1 MNTVRNISLMDD
13 VLQVLRRNL
22 NFSLYAPNIVVVVST
37 ISNINT
43 VSTVNTIVTKGTVDA
58 GVK

>member
-1 MNTVRNISLMDD
+1 MITVRNLSWMDD
-13 VLQVLRRNL
+13 VLQVLGRNL
-22 NFSLYAPNIVVVVST
+22 NLSLYAPNIVVVVST

-43 VSTVNTIVTKGTVDA
+43 VSTVNTIVTKGTVVA